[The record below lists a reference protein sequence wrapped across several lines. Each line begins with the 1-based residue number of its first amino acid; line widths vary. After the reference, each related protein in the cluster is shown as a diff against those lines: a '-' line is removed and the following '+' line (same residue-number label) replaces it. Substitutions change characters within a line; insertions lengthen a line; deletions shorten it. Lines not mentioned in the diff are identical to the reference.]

1 MRCPDGDWAEV
12 ERLLQKLN
20 IKNNKVF
27 LYAIYK
33 QQYLEMIDSGEQ
45 QKAFSFL
52 TKRLKPLESLQ
63 STPEE
68 FRDLCYLLT
77 CKSVQDAPS
86 FRTWEDIGP
95 SRCAPGPSALVCA
108 LSLTLPRVQR
118 GAAQRVSDDAGH

>member
-95 SRCAPGPSALVCA
+95 SRCAPGPSALVGA
-108 LSLTLPRVQR
+108 LSLTLPRV
-118 GAAQRVSDDAGH
+118 